1 MSGKVNPNNKLD
13 KRDLRRLELFCEI
26 VEQGGIN
33 QAVASTGIS
42 QPVLSNQLIALE
54 KSLELT
60 LCQRGRRG
68 FKLTHEGEQVYKYAN
83 QLKSTLTDFAYKLR
97 GVQTELSG
105 HVRIGCLDNTV
116 TLPYNPLPKAIE
128 TFYQRS
134 NSVEVSVDVG
144 DFTQLNEKLAK
155 NQIDMMIVVLG
166 SHQKSAFQHKYPLFE
181 EHSYLYA
188 RKDLAEKIM
197 DKDFSLD
204 GCRINMGG
212 YAKDEMFRLLNIEQ
226 YDSVKPF
233 DGWHVESGVI
243 LTLAGTHLSFLPSHL
258 IDRGHYDQ
266 ALIPLQPEKW
276 SLKSQFYVVLKQP
289 VDSLS
294 PAARAFFDELHQLE
308 TSDSN

>member
-1 MSGKVNPNNKLD
+1 MNPNNTLD
-13 KRDLRRLELFCEI
+13 KRDIRRLELFCEI

-54 KSLELT
+54 KSLQLT
-60 LCQRGRRG
+60 LCQRGRKG
-68 FKLTHEGEQVYKYAN
+68 FKLTHEGEEVYKYAN
-83 QLKSTLTDFAYKLR
+83 QLKSTLTDFAYKLQ

-105 HVRIGCLDNTV
+105 RVRIGCLDNTV
-116 TLPYNPLPKAIE
+116 TLPNNPLPKAIE
-128 TFYQRS
+128 AFYQLS
-134 NSVEVSVDVG
+134 DSVEVNVDVG

-166 SHQKSAFQHKYPLFE
+166 SHQQSAFQHKYPLFE

-188 RKDLAEKIM
+188 RKDLADKIM
-197 DKDFSLD
+197 DNDFSLND
-204 GCRINMGG
+204 CRINMGG
-212 YAKDEMFRLLNIEQ
+212 YAKDEMYRLLNIEQ

-258 IDRGHYDQ
+258 IDRGNYEH
-266 ALIPLQPEKW
+266 ALIALQPEKW
-276 SLKSQFYVVLKQP
+276 SLKSQFYLVLKQS
-289 VDSLS
+289 VESLS
-294 PAARAFFDELHQLE
+294 PAAKAFLTKLN
-308 TSDSN
+308 TPV

>member
-1 MSGKVNPNNKLD
+1 MFSNNKLD

-42 QPVLSNQLIALE
+42 QPVLSNQLTALE

-68 FKLTHEGEQVYKYAN
+68 FKLTHEGEKVYKYAN
-83 QLKSTLTDFAYKLR
+83 QLKATLTDFAYKLR

-105 HVRIGCLDNTV
+105 QVRIGCLDNTI
-116 TLPYNPLPKAIE
+116 TLSYNPLPRAIE
-128 TFYQRS
+128 NFYQRS

-144 DFTQLNEKLAK
+144 DFTQLNEKLAQ

-166 SHQKSAFQHKYPLFE
+166 SHQKSAFHYKFPLFE

-188 RKDLAEKIM
+188 RKDLAEKIIGN
-197 DKDFSLD
+197 DYSLN

-212 YAKDEMFRLLNIEQ
+212 YAKDDMFRLLNIEQ

-233 DGWHVESGVI
+233 DGWHVESGLI

-258 IDRGHYDQ
+258 IDSGFYAQD
-266 ALIPLQPEKW
+266 LIALQPQKW
-276 SLKSQFYVVLKQP
+276 RLNSQFYVVLKQP

-294 PAARAFFDELHQLE
+294 PAASAFFNELQQLKV
-308 TSDSN
+308 SDSM

>member
-1 MSGKVNPNNKLD
+1 MISNNRLD
-13 KRDLRRLELFCEI
+13 KRDIKRLEIFCEI

-33 QAVASTGIS
+33 QAVASTGMS

-60 LCQRGRRG
+60 LCQRGRKG
-68 FKLTHEGEQVYKYAN
+68 FKLTHEGEKVYNYAN

-116 TLPYNPLPKAIE
+116 SLPNNPLPKTIE
-128 TFYQRS
+128 AFYQLS
-134 NSVEVSVDVG
+134 NSVEVSVEVG

-166 SHQKSAFQHKYPLFE
+166 SHQKSAFQYKFPLFD

-188 RKDLAEKIM
+188 RRDLAEKIM
-197 DKDFSLD
+197 DNHFSLD

-212 YAKDEMFRLLNIEQ
+212 YARDEMFTLLDIEQ
-226 YDSVKPF
+226 YDAVKPF

-266 ALIPLQPEKW
+266 ALIALQPDKW
-276 SLKSQFYVVLKQP
+276 SLTSQFYLVLKQP
-289 VDSLS
+289 IDSLP
-294 PAARAFFDELHQLE
+294 PAARAFFDLLE
-308 TSDSN
+308 CVDG

>member
-1 MSGKVNPNNKLD
+1 MNSNNRLD
-13 KRDLRRLELFCEI
+13 KRDLRRLEIFCEI
-26 VEQGGIN
+26 VEQGGIS

-42 QPVLSNQLIALE
+42 QPVLSNQLSDLE
-54 KSLELT
+54 KSLQLT

-116 TLPYNPLPKAIE
+116 TLSCNQLPKAIE
-128 TFYQRS
+128 AFYQRS
-134 NSVEVSVDVG
+134 NSVEVSVFVG
-144 DFTQLNEKLAK
+144 DFSQLNEKLAK

-166 SHQKSAFQHKYPLFE
+166 PHQKSAFQHKYPLFE

-188 RKDLAEKIM
+188 RQDLAAKVMEN
-197 DKDFSLD
+197 DFSLE
-204 GCRINMGG
+204 GYRINMGG
-212 YAKDEMFRLLNIEQ
+212 YAKEEMFRLLNIEQ

-258 IDRGHYDQ
+258 IETGHYGQ
-266 ALIPLQPEKW
+266 ELIALQPDKW
-276 SLKSQFYVVLKQP
+276 RLKSQFYVVLKQP

-294 PAARAFFDELHQLE
+294 LAARAFFDELLQLN
-308 TSDSN
+308 TSYNIKAK